1 MTRTWLTLA
10 SVDNAIQMNT
20 VCFATHSRASQTDLV
35 CCVHTGTY
43 DLGWSVHHTPMT
55 IIQNEEGKK
64 AGDLEGCKSPE
75 SSNGRDW
82 MGVVRKGFM
91 EEGFSIPSQVKRTTW
106 EHHEEDHGTQRGIGG
121 QKQGKLSCV

>member
-20 VCFATHSRASQTDLV
+20 VCLATHSRASQTDLV

-43 DLGWSVHHTPMT
+43 DLGWSVHHTPTT
-55 IIQNEEGKK
+55 IIQNEGVKK

-75 SSNGRDW
+75 SANGRDW
-82 MGVVRKGFM
+82 MGVVREGFM

-106 EHHEEDHGTQRGIGG
+106 SAMRKPTAGRGE
-121 QKQGKLSCV
+121 